1 MRSLEER
8 LDTFAEA
15 WRPKTGDKLI
25 GTVVDLD
32 ERESEYDEEP
42 YPIVTVRT
50 DDGQELAFHGF
61 HTVAR
66 NELAK
71 QRPRVGERIGIAYH
85 GVPEGRKY
93 EAYRIIVERDE
104 PRDLDWNRFATEA
117 EAEIEEEADDDEA
130 ESSQNADG
138 SCFRPSEQDQP
149 RS

>member
-1 MRSLEER
+1 MTRSLEDR

-15 WRPKTGDKLI
+15 WRPKAGDKLI

-42 YPIVTVRT
+42 YPIVPVRT

-61 HTVAR
+61 DTVAR

-71 QRPRVGERIGIAYH
+71 QRPRVSERIGIAYH

-104 PRDLDWNRFATEA
+104 PQELDWSRFAPEA
-117 EAEIEEEADDDEA
+117 EVGLEEADEEA

-138 SCFRPSEQDQP
+138 VPF
-149 RS
+149 